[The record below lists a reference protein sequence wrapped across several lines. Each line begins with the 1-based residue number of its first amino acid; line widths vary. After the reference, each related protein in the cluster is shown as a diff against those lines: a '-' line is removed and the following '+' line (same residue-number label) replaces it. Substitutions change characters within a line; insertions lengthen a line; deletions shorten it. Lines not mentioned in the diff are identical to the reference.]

1 MHNSEQD
8 NINSTLEKL
17 RDKIRFEMPDNPLL
31 SGWASYSQCDEDGII
46 RECLSRIS
54 KKTALSKTCI
64 EIGCANGL
72 ENNTHQ
78 LLLDGYSG
86 FWVDGNRE
94 EIQFIENNLGGLHFD
109 KLCVHESF
117 VTRDNIVSLVEKALR
132 FLGTKDLDFFSL
144 DVDGNDIHL
153 LPMIFQLTA
162 PKLICVEYNA
172 KFVPPTRLAM
182 AYRSDHTWAGDDYFG
197 ASLQSWVDEL
207 SEYSL
212 VCCNLSGAN
221 AFFIRN
227 DLAEGCLQTPIDK
240 LYQPPRYWLTACS
253 KGHKTS
259 LKWLTQ
265 EMRKDDKPVNNPL
278 PRFGNPIMD
287 VGEMPRLTEANAK
300 LLSLRALASHPV
312 HEPGAT
318 VEYAVEIRNDS
329 PHSLRSGG
337 ANPIN
342 IAYHWY
348 KGEHCV
354 IFDGARSRLASPVK
368 PGTHAV
374 NSARVTTPTEPG
386 KYRLVIAL
394 VQEAVAWLDD
404 PQRSISL
411 EVEVRDT
418 AASGGARRPPTPP
431 AD

>member
-1 MHNSEQD
+1 MHNSEQS

-17 RDKIRFEMPDNPLL
+17 RDKIRLDMPDNPLL
-31 SGWASYSQCDEDGII
+31 AGWASYSQCDEDGII

-54 KKTALSKTCI
+54 KKVTLSKTFI
-64 EIGCANGL
+64 EIGCGNGL

-86 FWVDGNRE
+86 FWVDGGRE
-94 EIQFIENNLGGLHFD
+94 EIHFIENHLGGVHFD
-109 KLCVHESF
+109 KLYVNERF
-117 VTRDNIVSLVEKALR
+117 VTQANIVNLVERALE

-182 AYRSDHTWAGDDYFG
+182 EYRPDHTWANDDYFG
-197 ASLQSWVDEL
+197 ASLQSWVDKL
-207 SEYSL
+207 NEYSL

-227 DLAEGCLQTPIDK
+227 DLVENSSLTPIDK
-240 LYQPPRYWLTACS
+240 LYQPPRYWLTS
-253 KGHKTS
+253 FPKGHKNS
-259 LKWLTQ
+259 LKWLAQ
-265 EMRKDDKPVNNPL
+265 ELRKDNK
-278 PRFGNPIMD
+278 FAH
-287 VGEMPRLTEANAK
+287 EMPRLAESDAN
-300 LLSLRALASHPV
+300 LLSLRALDCHPV
-312 HEPGAT
+312 HESGAI
-318 VEYAVEIRNDS
+318 VEYAVEIRNGS
-329 PHSLRSGG
+329 SHSLRTSG
-337 ANPIN
+337 ANQIN

-348 KGEHCV
+348 QGEHCV
-354 IFDGARSRLASPVK
+354 VFDGARSRLAFPVK

-374 NSARVTTPTEPG
+374 NPVIVMTPTEQG

-394 VQEAVAWLDD
+394 VQEAVAWFDD

-411 EVEVRDT
+411 EVEVTNT
-418 AASGGARRPPTPP
+418 AARGGAF
-431 AD
+431 